1 MIIRANERTFE
12 TRHEMRGGK
21 GDVSLAMLSN
31 EALAPH
37 LRLFSELT
45 IPPEAGIGTHT
56 HSGETEYFFII
67 EGNATVNDNGVTT
80 IVHPGDVLITGGG
93 ALHSIENHT
102 AEPVRM
108 VAVIVTEA

>member
-1 MIIRANERTFE
+1 MREPSKPDMKCEAEKAMSVWQCCRMKRL
-12 TRHEMRGGK
+12 RHIF
-21 GDVSLAMLSN
+21 VSFPN
-31 EALAPH
+31 
-37 LRLFSELT
+37 FT

-93 ALHSIENHT
+93 ALHNIENHT
-102 AEPVRM
+102 AEPVRL